1 MVMIGYHLGL
11 GISGCTTLRW
21 QDVDFDRKVLSHRP
35 QKERRDRPSK
45 KTESYMPPEL
55 RAFLLR
61 MVSSTPSP
69 NRPLFPKLFN
79 KKSGGAFG
87 LSFSFRK
94 LLDEAKVKYKDV
106 SNGKGRKFYDLG
118 FHSLR
123 HTCVS
128 VMANAGVPQELRKEH
143 VGHDSDVH
151 KRYTHLD
158 IQTFETALAGVPR
171 LLPEK

>member
-11 GISGCTTLRW
+11 RIQDCATLRW
-21 QDVDFDRKVLSHRP
+21 QDVDFDRKVIGHRP
-35 QKERRDRPSK
+35 QKERRDRASK
-45 KTESYMPPEL
+45 KIESYMPPEL
-55 RAFLLR
+55 RTFLGQMKPR
-61 MVSSTPSP
+61 MLNPA
-69 NRPLFPKLFN
+69 RPLFPSLCD

-87 LSFSFRK
+87 LSLAFRK
-94 LLDEAKVKYKDV
+94 LLDEAKVEYKDV

-158 IQTFETALAGVPR
+158 IQTFETALAAVPR
-171 LLPEK
+171 LLAE